1 MLPMHSAKA
10 LHHHHLILG
19 CLLNQ
24 RPAMLPMHNA
34 KALHH
39 HLILG
44 CLLLPE
50 KSCTCGGEPLR
61 ERPIG
66 FRRPI
71 APELNCSGGQLFRL
85 GF

>member
-10 LHHHHLILG
+10 LHHHLILG

-39 HLILG
+39 HLMIG

-61 ERPIG
+61 VRPIIVAVSG
-66 FRRPI
+66 DQLLRCTI
-71 APELNCSGGQLFRL
+71 AQEATC
-85 GF
+85 